1 MKKLFISII
10 AIAAIAM
17 TSCKKEAPIEPEQKV
32 TYSVACDYCLV
43 YVEDDIWNAD
53 NDQDRSKSQH
63 FNVRGQWKYQWTNAS
78 RDSINMR
85 IVVGVFS
92 PRQNIKATITTTDGR
107 SVTFNGALGFDPRIT
122 DPQDGET
129 VLTLKLK

>member
-1 MKKLFISII
+1 MKIKLLALAF
-10 AIAAIAM
+10 AALALA
-17 TSCKKEAPIEPEQKV
+17 SCKKEAPIEPEQKV

-43 YVEDDIWNAD
+43 YVEDDIWNPD

-78 RDSINMR
+78 RDSVNMR

-92 PRQNIKATITTTDGR
+92 PRQNIKATIRTNDGK
-107 SVTFNGALGFDPRIT
+107 SATFSGPLGFDPRIT
-122 DPQDGET
+122 DPQDSET